1 MPIQPVN
8 PPSLMPPRGF
18 SHAMKAQGN
27 TVLYIAGQVAADSAG
42 TIQHRGDLVGQFEL
56 TLSNIK
62 TVVEEAGG
70 TLANIVKLNIYV
82 LDVDDYLSK
91 LKPLGEVYRKYFGKH
106 YPAMTLAEVKGLYN
120 DGALIEIEGIAVLD

>member
-1 MPIQPVN
+1 
-8 PPSLMPPRGF
+8 
-18 SHAMKAQGN
+18 MKAQGN